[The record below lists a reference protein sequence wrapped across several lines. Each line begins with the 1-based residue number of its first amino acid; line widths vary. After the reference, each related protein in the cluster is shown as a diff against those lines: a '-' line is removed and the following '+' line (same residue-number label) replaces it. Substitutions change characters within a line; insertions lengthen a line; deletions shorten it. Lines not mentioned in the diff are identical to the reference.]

1 MENKTKGQHCKE
13 ETSKRATYLDV
24 GEVDGCKLGPS
35 LCVGVGSTDGV
46 LVGTLDGLQI
56 RSKIK
61 RKGYAFSTRLKNDD
75 I

>member
-24 GEVDGCKLGPS
+24 GDVDGSKLGPS

-46 LVGTLDGLQI
+46 LVGTPDGL
-56 RSKIK
+56 RD
-61 RKGYAFSTRLKNDD
+61 T
-75 I
+75 

>member
-24 GEVDGCKLGPS
+24 GDVDGSKLGPS

-46 LVGTLDGLQI
+46 LVGTPDGLRDTQQNKEKV
-56 RSKIK
+56 SAQDYKI
-61 RKGYAFSTRLKNDD
+61 DD
-75 I
+75 IQ